1 MRKTTPPLYCDSPQK
16 SNSRPKLS
24 LPKAVQPA
32 VAPLNAAQIA
42 GNARRAAQRLLDNEQ
57 KAIRSALH
65 RRMLQTRQELMTRF
79 PQAFKGF
86 GAAKIPLMI
95 GIDAAVFE
103 ATPDI
108 NRHDL
113 INALTDY
120 CGGASYQRALVA
132 GADRVN
138 LDGQV
143 GGTVTVGHEE
153 HAKKMLVRLEKEKRR
168 RANQFVGGRH
178 AAQH

>member
-1 MRKTTPPLYCDSPQK
+1 MRKTTPPLYYGEPQK
-16 SNSRPKLS
+16 TTRPRLS
-24 LPKAVQPA
+24 LPKAVQPP

-42 GNARRAAQRLLDNEQ
+42 GHARRAAQRLLDNER

-65 RRMLQTRQELMTRF
+65 RRMLQTRCELVKRF
-79 PQAFKGF
+79 ALAFMGF

-103 ATPDI
+103 AAPDI

-120 CGGASYQRALVA
+120 CAGASYQRALIA

-143 GGTVTVGHEE
+143 VGTVTVGHEE
-153 HAKKMLVRLEKEKRR
+153 HAKKILARLEKKKRR
-168 RANQFVGGRH
+168 LASQKKFVGGRH
-178 AAQH
+178 G